1 MPTTIRTLTF
11 TALAMLAF
19 AGNSLL
25 CRLALKHAEIDPA
38 SFTTLRIFSGA
49 LVLWLLLRQQNGKPA
64 GNWPSAI
71 YLFIYAAAFSFAYT
85 HLEAGTG
92 ALLLFGAVQV
102 TMISLGLLRGE
113 RLNRWATTGLL
124 LALGG
129 LVVLL
134 LPGATA
140 PSLTGALLML
150 TSGVA
155 WGLYSLKGR
164 GVTSPLAATAG
175 NFLLASVPAL
185 LISLASI
192 AYSHSDL
199 MGVLYAVLSGAV
211 TSGVGYALWYTALR
225 GLGSLQ
231 AATVQLSVPVLTALA
246 GALLLGEALTLRLL
260 LTALAVL
267 GGIALVLNTRQK
279 P

>member
-113 RLNRWATTGLL
+113 RLNRWATAGLL

-150 TSGVA
+150 ASGVA

-175 NFLLASVPAL
+175 NSCWRLFRRCSSAWPRLPIAIRISWECSTPYSRVPLPREWDMRSGIPPCEGWAHCKPL
-185 LISLASI
+185 RYSS
-192 AYSHSDL
+192 AYR
-199 MGVLYAVLSGAV
+199 Y
-211 TSGVGYALWYTALR
+211 
-225 GLGSLQ
+225 
-231 AATVQLSVPVLTALA
+231 
-246 GALLLGEALTLRLL
+246 
-260 LTALAVL
+260 
-267 GGIALVLNTRQK
+267 
-279 P
+279 